1 MENKKSIFPQ
11 FKEIFSK
18 VLRRHVY
25 ERHSPPCIPTILN
38 IFRGVNASHK
48 RPIFTNYNSDQ
59 LQLANMAASLD
70 ETENISDLVA
80 SRSASN
86 TSLNGPRNLAYAS
99 VERANLLNLS
109 KLCIKNLIESSLNLG
124 RSLGEDRLPLQQFF
138 VIIEHVL
145 RHGLRGNVL
154 FLLTSFSGG
163 VEVVFCGVL
172 LTIKQ

>member
-1 MENKKSIFPQ
+1 M
-11 FKEIFSK
+11 
-18 VLRRHVY
+18 
-25 ERHSPPCIPTILN
+25 
-38 IFRGVNASHK
+38 NASHK
-48 RPIFTNYNSDQ
+48 RPIFTNYNSNK
-59 LQLANMAASLD
+59 LQLANMAASLE

-145 RHGLRGNVL
+145 RHGLRGKVC
-154 FLLTSFSGG
+154 FF
-163 VEVVFCGVL
+163 
-172 LTIKQ
+172 

>member
-1 MENKKSIFPQ
+1 
-11 FKEIFSK
+11 
-18 VLRRHVY
+18 
-25 ERHSPPCIPTILN
+25 
-38 IFRGVNASHK
+38 
-48 RPIFTNYNSDQ
+48 
-59 LQLANMAASLD
+59 MAASLD

-145 RHGLRGNVL
+145 RHGLRVKRN
-154 FLLTSFSGG
+154 FRG
-163 VEVVFCGVL
+163 VSKDYWGPLENIEKIDVDAVEITESVRSLPG
-172 LTIKQ
+172 I

>member
-1 MENKKSIFPQ
+1 MP
-11 FKEIFSK
+11 
-18 VLRRHVY
+18 
-25 ERHSPPCIPTILN
+25 
-38 IFRGVNASHK
+38 HK
-48 RPIFTNYNSDQ
+48 GPIFTNYNSDK

-163 VEVVFCGVL
+163 VEVVFCVVL